1 MSLSF
6 YAKMGAPAGAL
17 MAAENFLLRPAIP
30 LVYAGSSLIPA
41 LPKAYGAML
50 FVNVVSSSYAM
61 ITLGGRV
68 GKARSKS
75 IEAAKLE
82 GDKDAEDRYS
92 YPKLYAEGFSK
103 TAKLFNCI
111 QRGHQQAL
119 ETYPSFVALSLIAG
133 IKYPITAAI
142 GGVIWHFARFAW
154 AEGYATGD
162 PSKRYQSFL
171 AVGIWS
177 SLFIE
182 LIGAT
187 ATIVSFVM

>member
-1 MSLSF
+1 
-6 YAKMGAPAGAL
+6 MGIPAGAL
-17 MAAENFLLRPAIP
+17 LAAENFLLRPALP
-30 LVYAGSSLIPA
+30 FVFMGSSLIPV
-41 LPKAYGAML
+41 LPKAYGAVL

-61 ITLGGRV
+61 ITLGGKV
-68 GKARSKS
+68 GAARKTS
-75 IEAAKLE
+75 IEQAKAE

-119 ETYPSFVALSLIAG
+119 ETYPSFLALSLIAG

-142 GGVIWHFARFAW
+142 GGIIWHIARFAW
-154 AEGYATGD
+154 AKGYATGE

-171 AVGIWS
+171 AFGVWS

-182 LIGAT
+182 LLGAT